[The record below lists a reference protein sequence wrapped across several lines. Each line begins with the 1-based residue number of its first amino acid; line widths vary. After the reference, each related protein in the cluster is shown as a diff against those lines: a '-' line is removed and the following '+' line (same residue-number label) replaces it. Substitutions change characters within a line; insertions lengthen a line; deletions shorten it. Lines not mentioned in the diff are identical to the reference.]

1 MCCIF
6 TVGNDVFYFGVCAM
20 FLRFMCCIFT
30 VGHDVLLY
38 FGIHDMFLLFMRC
51 IFTDG
56 ILPVGY
62 HYAELYVPTP
72 VHGLHCDVY
81 GDPSFLPV
89 DY

>member
-1 MCCIF
+1 
-6 TVGNDVFYFGVCAM
+6 
-20 FLRFMCCIFT
+20 
-30 VGHDVLLY
+30 
-38 FGIHDMFLLFMRC
+38 MFLLFMRC